1 MENQSTK
8 YGDVKKCPQC
18 GAPVEPMAVKCSTC
32 GYEFRNVEALKSSQV
47 LAAKLDEI
55 DAAYRDKK
63 QIFKKGFNMTDEQ
76 RIKERASVIQNFPIP
91 TTKEDLLDFSVSMR
105 AKKLTDDW
113 DSETFAYEAK
123 YEECLMKLKMLFPDD
138 PQAQLLIA
146 QDKEDKEK
154 LEEEER
160 KSSRQEKKI
169 FLVII
174 LIIVIGLIISFFAK

>member
-55 DAAYRDKK
+55 DAAYRDKE
-63 QIFKKGFNMTDEQ
+63 FNSRAEEKRD
-76 RIKERASVIQNFPIP
+76 KDRASVIQNFPIP
-91 TTKEDLLDFSVSMR
+91 TTKEDLLDFTVSMR
-105 AKKLTDDW
+105 AKKLQGQIDV
-113 DSETFAYEAK
+113 ETEYNAYVAK

-160 KSSRQEKKI
+160 KSKSKEKKI
-169 FLVII
+169 FLVV
-174 LIIVIGLIISFFAK
+174 IVIFAVLLILSYLLEL

>member
-47 LAAKLDEI
+47 LAAKLEEI

-63 QIFKKGFNMTDEQ
+63 QKFKMGFNMTGEQ
-76 RIKERASVIQNFPIP
+76 RENDRASVIQNFPVP
-91 TTKEDLLDFSVSMR
+91 TTKEDLLDFTVSMR
-105 AKKLTDDW
+105 AKKLQGETDW
-113 DSETFAYEAK
+113 ETEYHAYEAK
-123 YEECLMKLKMLFPDD
+123 YEECLTKLKMIFSDD
-138 PQAQLLIA
+138 PQAQFLIA

-154 LEEEER
+154 EAN
-160 KSSRQEKKI
+160 KKGCSL
-169 FLVII
+169 FII
-174 LIIVIGLIISFFAK
+174 LAIIASSALFIIC